1 MNKNNLYILKFS
13 MADYC
18 GDCEDDEERFYDQT
32 SRRHC
37 RLNVSERQMR
47 RRRAA
52 QRHQMS
58 YTIDDLEQPA
68 DSSDDLPPP
77 EPQELMLEDLPPPPQ
92 ELMLEDLPQV
102 MSENDDDD
110 LEDYYSLVEEESAT
124 EDELCYEEDE
134 NDDDF
139 YMEQFS
145 VEERQNLFKAS
156 LVEYINCNVN
166 KTSVNKLV
174 EEAKHLMENS
184 LVYRGRRL
192 PVEILCFSCDQP
204 TL

>member
-77 EPQELMLEDLPPPPQ
+77 ELQ

-124 EDELCYEEDE
+124 EVELCYEEDE
-134 NDDDF
+134 ND
-139 YMEQFS
+139 
-145 VEERQNLFKAS
+145 EECENENDSDVPGRDT
-156 LVEYINCNVN
+156 IPTC
-166 KTSVNKLV
+166 
-174 EEAKHLMENS
+174 EEETQ
-184 LVYRGRRL
+184 R
-192 PVEILCFSCDQP
+192 EEE
-204 TL
+204 

>member
-1 MNKNNLYILKFS
+1 

-18 GDCEDDEERFYDQT
+18 GDCEDDEECVYDQT
-32 SRRHC
+32 SCRHC
-37 RLNVSERQMR
+37 RFNVSEHQMR

-52 QRHQMS
+52 QRQQMS

-77 EPQELMLEDLPPPPQ
+77 ELQELMLEDLPPSPQ
-92 ELMLEDLPQV
+92 EELMLEDLPQV
-102 MSENDDDD
+102 MSEDDDDD
-110 LEDYYSLVEEESAT
+110 LKDYYSLVEEESAT
-124 EDELCYEEDE
+124 EDKCCNEEDE
-134 NDDDF
+134 NDNDF
-139 YMEQFS
+139 YLEQFS

-156 LVEYINCNVN
+156 LVEWLINCNVN